1 MMCQTGTPGR
11 GISETN
17 MTCEI
22 QIGPQE
28 GEKNYTNLYIYPYY
42 YNTPLVLYSPYEIIM
57 KDVIKKE
64 NEFNPKPD
72 PGPDPG
78 PEPDPSTEPKP
89 TGFSNSLKSSL
100 ILMLVFIL
108 LL

>member
-11 GISETN
+11 GILETN

-22 QIGPQE
+22 QISAQE
-28 GEKNYTNLYIYPYY
+28 GEKNYTNLYVYPYY

-72 PGPDPG
+72 PGP
-78 PEPDPSTEPKP
+78 EPDPSTEPKP
-89 TGFSNSLKSSL
+89 TGFSNNLKSSL
-100 ILMLVFIL
+100 MLMLLFIL
-108 LL
+108 FI